1 MRFGR
6 KIHATHLHQ
15 SGVPVEI
22 IDALQ
27 GRTPVSIFAKHYYRP
42 SSDYKVKVLE
52 ALEISSYVHV
62 SLFYVATTLASLL
75 SFFLLRLFFL

>member
-15 SGVPVEI
+15 SGIPVEI

-27 GRTPVSIFAKHYYRP
+27 GRTPASIFAKH
-42 SSDYKVKVLE
+42 K
-52 ALEISSYVHV
+52 
-62 SLFYVATTLASLL
+62 TLLQT
-75 SFFLLRLFFL
+75 